1 MVKQA
6 ILCVDDEA
14 LILLAIKQELKSN
27 FGSRFLYETALN
39 ADEAFE
45 IIRELVS
52 DGVQLILVI
61 TDWLMPGMKGDDFLR
76 WIRSENPDVK
86 TIMITGHATPDAV
99 DRIKN
104 EQLADFLL
112 IKPWRSAELI
122 SLIEE
127 CLVQIN
133 PES

>member
-6 ILCVDDEA
+6 MLCVDDEA

-45 IIRELVS
+45 IIWELVS
-52 DGVQLILVI
+52 EGVQLILVI

-76 WIRSENPDVK
+76 RIRSENPDVK